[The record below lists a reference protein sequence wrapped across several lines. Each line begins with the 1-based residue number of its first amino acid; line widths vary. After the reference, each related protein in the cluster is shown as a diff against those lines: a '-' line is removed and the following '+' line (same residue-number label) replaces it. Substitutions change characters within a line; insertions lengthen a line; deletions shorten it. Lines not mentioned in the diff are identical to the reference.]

1 MQIIADWATASRGG
15 IGEAMEET
23 PPEDLGKVTPQ
34 AGRRAL
40 LAVSFGA
47 FFIMGLAGAMATTLV
62 PVVPMVFGLGLS
74 AAMVVQWIA
83 LVVSGFSS
91 LVLAQRLQQSGPRAV
106 MLGGLSLV
114 VLGCLVVAMA
124 LHPPGGAHASFAA
137 LVAALGLV
145 ALGIAALQVAANV
158 CAVQAGSTRSAAARL
173 SAAQAF
179 NSIGVLAGVSL
190 GAALAL
196 GGEPRSIADGAGE
209 AYLLAGAVSVIVLAG
224 AALVRRKSWA
234 SPTPASP
241 APASL
246 APIRQALRSRRALAG
261 ATAIALYVGAEG
273 TIGSLLIPTLHQPTT
288 LGLSLAAAGQLV
300 AWIFW
305 GGALAGRA
313 LGSALLL
320 RVPAPHAL
328 GIAAMLALLC
338 MIAVL
343 VLSGPLPGYA
353 LLATGLCNSIM
364 FPAIFALTLEHA
376 DAPPT
381 AVSGLLS
388 TAIAGGA
395 LMSAAA
401 GYVAEH
407 HGLAQ
412 AFAVPALAYAVIT
425 GFAVW
430 TSGLATAAPPHDSR
444 TTSSIGSRSD
454 FTS

>member
-1 MQIIADWATASRGG
+1 
-15 IGEAMEET
+15 MEET

-62 PVVPMVFGLGLS
+62 PVVPIVFGLGLS

-91 LVLAQRLQQSGPRAV
+91 LVLAQRLQRSGPRAV

-124 LHPPGGAHASFAA
+124 LRPPGGAHASFAA
-137 LVAALGLV
+137 LVAALALV
-145 ALGIAALQVAANV
+145 ALGIAALQVAANL
-158 CAVQAGSTRSAAARL
+158 CAVQAGSTHSAAARL

-179 NSIGVLAGVSL
+179 NSIGVLAGVGL

-196 GGEPRSIADGAGE
+196 GSAPRAIADGAGR
-209 AYLLAGAVSVIVLAG
+209 AYLIAGAVSVIVLAG
-224 AALVRRKSWA
+224 AALVRRKSWGN
-234 SPTPASP
+234 P
-241 APASL
+241 APAGL

-273 TIGSLLIPTLHQPTT
+273 TIGSLLIPYLHLPTT
-288 LGLSLAAAGQLV
+288 LGLSLAAAGQIV
-300 AWIFW
+300 AWVFW

-320 RVPAPHAL
+320 RVPAPRAL

-338 MIAVL
+338 VIAVL
-343 VLSGPLPGYA
+343 ALSGPLPGYA

-376 DAPPT
+376 DAPPA

-401 GYVAEH
+401 GYLAEH
-407 HGLAQ
+407 QGLAQ
-412 AFAVPALAYAVIT
+412 AFAVPALAYAVIA

-430 TSGLATAAPPHDSR
+430 TSGLATAAPPQDSR

>member
-1 MQIIADWATASRGG
+1 MQIFADWATASRDG
-15 IGEAMEET
+15 IGDAMEET

-137 LVAALGLV
+137 LVAALALV

-196 GGEPRSIADGAGE
+196 GSAPRAIADGAGR
-209 AYLLAGAVSVIVLAG
+209 AYLIAGAVSVIVLAG
-224 AALVRRKSWA
+224 AALVRRKSWGN
-234 SPTPASP
+234 P
-241 APASL
+241 APAGL

-343 VLSGPLPGYA
+343 ALSGPLPGYA

-376 DAPPT
+376 DAPPA

>member
-1 MQIIADWATASRGG
+1 
-15 IGEAMEET
+15 MEET

-34 AGRRAL
+34 AGHLAL

-62 PVVPMVFGLGLS
+62 PVVPIVFGLGLS
-74 AAMVVQWIA
+74 VAMVVQWIA

-137 LVAALGLV
+137 LVAALALV

-196 GGEPRSIADGAGE
+196 GSEPRSIADGAGQ

-224 AALVRRKSWA
+224 AALVRRKSWGNL
-234 SPTPASP
+234 

-246 APIRQALRSRRALAG
+246 APIRQALRSRRALVG

-273 TIGSLLIPTLHQPTT
+273 TIGSLLIPYLHLPTT
-288 LGLSLAAAGQLV
+288 LGLSLADAGQIV
-300 AWIFW
+300 AWVFW
-305 GGALAGRA
+305 GGALVGRA

-320 RVPAPHAL
+320 RVPASRAL
-328 GIAAMLALLC
+328 GVAAMLALLC
-338 MIAVL
+338 VIAVL
-343 VLSGPLPGYA
+343 ALSGPLPGYA

-376 DAPPT
+376 DAPPA

-401 GYVAEH
+401 GYLAEH
-407 HGLAQ
+407 QGLAQ
-412 AFAVPALAYAVIT
+412 AFAVPALAYAVIA

-430 TSGLATAAPPHDSR
+430 TSGLATAAPPQDSR

>member
-1 MQIIADWATASRGG
+1 
-15 IGEAMEET
+15 MEET
-23 PPEDLGKVTPQ
+23 PSKDLGEDAPEPSQ
-34 AGRRAL
+34 RAL

-106 MLGGLSLV
+106 MLSGLSLV

-124 LHPPGGAHASFAA
+124 LRPPGGAQASFGA
-137 LVAALGLV
+137 LVAALALV

-158 CAVQAGSTRSAAARL
+158 CAVQAGSTRNAAARL

-196 GGEPRSIADGAGE
+196 GSEPRAIAAGAGQ
-209 AYLLAGAVSVIVLAG
+209 AYLLAGAVSVMVLAG
-224 AALVRRKSWA
+224 AALVRRNSWG
-234 SPTPASP
+234 SP
-241 APASL
+241 ATASR

-273 TIGSLLIPTLHQPTT
+273 TIGSLLIPYLNQPATV
-288 LGLSLAAAGQLV
+288 GLSLAAAGQIA
-300 AWIFW
+300 AWVFW

-320 RVPAPHAL
+320 RVPAARAL

-338 MIAVL
+338 LIAVL
-343 VLSGPLPGYA
+343 ALSGPLPGYA

-376 DAPPT
+376 DAPPA

-395 LMSAAA
+395 LMSVAA
-401 GYVAEH
+401 GYLAEH
-407 HGLAQ
+407 QGLAQ
-412 AFAVPALAYAVIT
+412 AFAVPAFAYAVIA

-430 TSGLATAAPPHDSR
+430 TGRLATAAPPQDSR